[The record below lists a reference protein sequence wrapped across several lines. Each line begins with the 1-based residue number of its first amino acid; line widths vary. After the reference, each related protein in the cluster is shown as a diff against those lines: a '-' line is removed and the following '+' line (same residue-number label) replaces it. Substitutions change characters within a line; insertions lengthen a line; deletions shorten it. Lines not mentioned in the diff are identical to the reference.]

1 MNKVI
6 LSGNLGQDPELRQI
20 GDKNVT
26 SFSLATTKR
35 YKTKTGEK
43 AKKTEWHN
51 VKAWGKKGE
60 VINQYL
66 KKGSSVLIEG
76 ELQYEKWEDKNG
88 NKRQRATVVL
98 NDFEFIGGKT
108 EAQPQTA
115 QATKEE
121 PDDFIF

>member
-6 LSGNLGQDPELRQI
+6 LSGNLGQDPELRQV
-20 GDKNVT
+20 GDTSVT

>member
-20 GDKNVT
+20 GDTSVT

>member
-6 LSGNLGQDPELRQI
+6 LSGNLGQDPELRQV
-20 GDKNVT
+20 GDTSVT

-66 KKGSSVLIEG
+66 KKGNSVLIEG

-108 EAQPQTA
+108 EAQPQTT
-115 QATKEE
+115 QATKED
-121 PDDFIF
+121 PNDLPF